1 MQKLLYISHESSDH
15 HHIARHLASWGIEL
29 EQVTSC
35 ARAFAYLIKAV
46 DAGSPL
52 PLVLLD
58 GTRIDFN
65 PVHFAQT
72 IGRDSQLNGTRL
84 VLITPEIG
92 EQARKRVIQ
101 AGYSKLLGTPVDK
114 TLLFNALHDQP
125 PPSNAPANIPRIIDR
140 YRQSHSRVSPKDI
153 LICEPDENTC
163 RTITKLL
170 ERYDHWVFKVS
181 DGEQALQAL
190 ENHAFDLA
198 IIDMDIPTMTGTE
211 LVSIYRITNLSQV
224 DMPFIIVTDSVS
236 IDTGKF
242 GVDAILTRPVKPR
255 ALLDTLAAVCRQN
268 RFGLAD
274 DSSNASLR
282 NAAVRSM
289 YQNLPV
295 LDLTL
300 LKELEELGRNYDF
313 LELLSESF
321 LGDMDQLLKKMTH
334 AFAQKNHKR
343 FIDCAHALKSSA
355 ASIGAQML
363 HDLCARACQL
373 VPSDWDSDVLSLLHE
388 IEDATKSTRANLNS
402 YLEQYK
408 HNLNSS

>member
-1 MQKLLYISHESSDH
+1 MQKLLYISRESNDH

-35 ARAFAYLIKAV
+35 ARAFAYLINAV

-58 GTRIDFN
+58 GTRLDFN

-92 EQARKRVIQ
+92 EQERTRAIKV
-101 AGYSKLLGTPVDK
+101 GYSKLLSTPVDK

-125 PPSNAPANIPRIIDR
+125 HPSNAPADIPRIIDH
-140 YRQSHSRVSPKDI
+140 YQQSHSRVSPKDI

-163 RTITKLL
+163 RTIKKLL
-170 ERYDHWVFKVS
+170 ERYDHWVFQVS

-198 IIDMDIPTMTGTE
+198 IIDMDIPAMTGTE
-211 LVSIYRITNLSQV
+211 LVSTYRITHINRI
-224 DMPFIIVTDSVS
+224 DMPFIMVTDSGS
-236 IDTGKF
+236 TDIRES
-242 GVDAILTRPVKPR
+242 GVDAILTRPVNTK
-255 ALLDTLAAVCRQN
+255 ALLDTLATVCQQDS
-268 RFGLAD
+268 FDLAD

-289 YQNLPV
+289 YLNLPV

-321 LGDMDQLLKKMTH
+321 LGDMDQLLQKMTH
-334 AFAQKNHKR
+334 AFAQKNHER
-343 FIDCAHALKSSA
+343 FIECAHALKSSA
-355 ASIGAQML
+355 ASIGAHML

-373 VPSDWDSDVLSLLHE
+373 APSDWGSNVLALLHE
-388 IEDATKSTRANLNS
+388 IENATKSTRTNLNS

-408 HNLNSS
+408 HNLNNS

>member
-1 MQKLLYISHESSDH
+1 M
-15 HHIARHLASWGIEL
+15 EL

-35 ARAFAYLIKAV
+35 ARAFAYLINAA

-58 GTRIDFN
+58 GTRLDFN

-72 IGRDSQLNGTRL
+72 IRRDSQLNGTRL

-92 EQARKRVIQ
+92 EQERTRAIRV
-101 AGYSKLLGTPVDK
+101 GYSKLLGTPVDK
-114 TLLFNALHDQP
+114 TLLFNALHNQP
-125 PPSNAPANIPRIIDR
+125 HPSSAPADIPRIIDR
-140 YRQSHSRVSPKDI
+140 YRQSHSPVSPKEI

-163 RTITKLL
+163 RMITKLL
-170 ERYDHWVFKVS
+170 ERNDHWVFQVS

-190 ENHAFDLA
+190 ENHVFDLA
-198 IIDMDIPTMTGTE
+198 IIDMDIAAMTGTE
-211 LVSIYRITNLSQV
+211 LVSTYRITHINRI
-224 DMPFIIVTDSVS
+224 DMPFIMVTDSVS
-236 IDTGKF
+236 TDTGGS
-242 GVDAILTRPVKPR
+242 GVDAILTRPVNPR
-255 ALLDTLAAVCRQN
+255 ALLDTLAAVCQQN
-268 RFGLAD
+268 RLGLAD

-289 YQNLPV
+289 YLNLPV
-295 LDLTL
+295 LDLAL

-321 LGDMDQLLKKMTH
+321 LGDMDQLLQKMTR
-334 AFAQKNHKR
+334 AFAQKNHER

-355 ASIGAQML
+355 ASIGAHML

-373 VPSDWDSDVLSLLHE
+373 VPSDWGSDVLSLLHE

-408 HNLNSS
+408 HNLNGS